1 MSSDRRLC
9 PACGANNFSTQQSC
23 WSCNA
28 SLVPQRSP
36 SSVSLPPDD
45 PMVVPAISVAILSL
59 MAPFVSLCTGCVFL
73 MLSGRRNVTLGW
85 WNIIAGTI
93 GSVLHVVA
101 LAVVI
106 PTVSTGI
113 LTKTL
118 AGLSQ
123 QRQQSDL
130 DQSQSILSGQQQ

>member
-1 MSSDRRLC
+1 
-9 PACGANNFSTQQSC
+9 
-23 WSCNA
+23 
-28 SLVPQRSP
+28 
-36 SSVSLPPDD
+36 
-45 PMVVPAISVAILSL
+45 MVVPAISVAILSL
-59 MAPFVSLCTGCVFL
+59 LAPFVSLCTGCVFL

-93 GSVLHVVA
+93 GTVLHVVA